1 MLFNILYKHKN
12 ITCKVIER
20 LKNVV
25 DLGPRPVGSPANL
38 QAVNV
43 IRHSFLFLLVFGK
56 SDMEMIK
63 ILKQCSTINIIRHS
77 CLVKSAIWM
86 IKILKQHYRA
96 LSLSYC
102 KGCCHWKDHR
112 DRLDRLSSMVD
123 NETLKAEV
131 DFQVKIITIYDCDH
145 DDVHEHLDNYH
156 HLKPH
161 LIVNHNILWLWQCSM
176 FIWDSWSSFIDII

>member
-1 MLFNILYKHKN
+1 MHRN
-12 ITCKVIER
+12 ITCKVIET

-102 KGCCHWKDHR
+102 KGCCHWKDQHR

-123 NETLKAEV
+123 NETLKAKV
-131 DFQVKIITIYDCDH
+131 DFQVKMITMNAIMMMFMTIYH
-145 DDVHEHLDNYH
+145 YH
-156 HLKPH
+156 HPKPH
-161 LIVNHNILWLWQCSM
+161 LTANHNILWLWQCSM